1 MKCENKNLTGALL
14 CLAEVQFITLPASMF
29 LNESSVKKEKHQF
42 DLHAQTFSFFFHRQS
57 IV

>member
-42 DLHAQTFSFFFHRQS
+42 DLHAQTFSFFFP
-57 IV
+57 